1 MDRSSD
7 AMEFTCFCRNVE
19 SHDYKQLHGVN
30 DICPWCVGLFE
41 CALVV
46 LVVATFAPMW
56 GGGVRLPRCTNIK
69 VYDHHGVRTQ
79 HSRNTSLLQFQFIF
93 LMRDATVLCLR
104 NCGRRVEAYSCAYS
118 ITKRHTG
125 LHKLLY
131 KNYSDPP
138 SPHTGVKMTKHQ
150 HMIYQKL

>member
-1 MDRSSD
+1 MGQELDGKKTLRPRGRRSIWNLCVGRQPLNKNSLVKYDEPLNWVDRSLN
-7 AMEFTCFCRNVE
+7 AMEFTCLCCNVE
-19 SHDYKQLHGVN
+19 SHYYKQWHGVN

-56 GGGVRLPRCTNIK
+56 GGGVRIPRCTNIK

-79 HSRNTSLLQFQFIF
+79 HSRRTSLLQFQFIS

-104 NCGRRVEAYSCAYS
+104 NCGRRVWS
-118 ITKRHTG
+118 I
-125 LHKLLY
+125 
-131 KNYSDPP
+131 
-138 SPHTGVKMTKHQ
+138 
-150 HMIYQKL
+150 